1 MSLEL
6 PHKKDLTT
14 NAKLPGQLT
23 ENFEAIEADDVRDD
37 KKLADEVISRKKGD
51 DDLNKRCF
59 DLEESRVTY
68 KKLKEVDSYWRDR
81 LKRVALGTD
90 EETIEIVLRKILV
103 DEGIIKS
110 DVNSPRSVTRTNSN

>member
-23 ENFEAIEADDVRDD
+23 ENFEAIEADDARDD
-37 KKLADEVISRKKGD
+37 KKLDDEVISRKKRD
-51 DDLNKRCF
+51 DDLSKRCF

>member
-23 ENFEAIEADDVRDD
+23 ENFEAIEADDARDD
-37 KKLADEVISRKKGD
+37 NKLDEVILRKKGD
-51 DDLNKRCF
+51 DDLSKRCF

>member
-37 KKLADEVISRKKGD
+37 KNLADEVILQKKGD
-51 DDLNKRCF
+51 DDLSKRCF

>member
-37 KKLADEVISRKKGD
+37 KNLADEVILRKKGD
-51 DDLNKRCF
+51 DDLSKRCF

-103 DEGIIKS
+103 DEGIRQIVKFKL
-110 DVNSPRSVTRTNSN
+110 NI

>member
-1 MSLEL
+1 MKLIINL
-6 PHKKDLTT
+6 PVPDRKARQIIGD
-14 NAKLPGQLT
+14 
-23 ENFEAIEADDVRDD
+23 NFEQIQNEFE
-37 KKLADEVISRKKGD
+37 LLHSE
-51 DDLNKRCF
+51 NKDINNRLKA
-59 DLEESRVTY
+59 LEESRVTY